1 MRVKLTDA
9 GVERLGPGRWHDT
22 KAPGL
27 VVRVTPAGVGSYY
40 VLYRHGRR
48 LRWYR
53 LDAVAAVTLGKA
65 RRAARDIRARAA
77 LGQDPARQDRAR
89 ARAALTV
96 ADLVAAYRA
105 SADFARLQP
114 ATVRSY
120 DWTLSALVKALGPT
134 PVAGLEAQRL
144 RALFERRAPSTAG
157 RLYELLR
164 VVTRWAR
171 RRGLVE
177 ADPMAGVERPGPRP
191 RRDRVLTE
199 DDLRRLLREV
209 TRRPSRTRL
218 GLKLILLTT
227 ARPGEVF
234 GATFAEFAEER
245 GGASPG
251 WWWTLPADRSKTGEV
266 VRRPLS
272 PQAVAIVDQ
281 LRLLG
286 GDTLFEPPR
295 GRSPI
300 AMRERWAVAL
310 QKLRTKAGVAGVRAH
325 DLRRTAATM
334 LARLGVRFEVIET
347 LLGHALPGV
356 SGVYIRHSYD
366 AEMRAALELLGEEVD
381 RL

>member
-1 MRVKLTDA
+1 MRTKLTDA

-22 KAPGL
+22 AAPGL

-53 LDAVAAVTLGKA
+53 LDATAAMTLGKA

-77 LGQDPARQDRAR
+77 LGQDPAKEDRAR
-89 ARAALTV
+89 ASLAV
-96 ADLVAAYRA
+96 ADVVAAYRA
-105 SADFARLQP
+105 GPEFGRLQP

-120 DWTLSALVKALGPT
+120 DWTLSAITKALGPV
-134 PVAGLEAQRL
+134 PFAALEPQRI
-144 RALFERRAPSTAG
+144 RALFERQAAPSTAG

-164 VVTRWAR
+164 VLARWAR

-177 ADPMAGVERPGPRP
+177 ADPMAGVTRPGPRP
-191 RRDRVLTE
+191 RRDRVLSE
-199 DDLRRLLREV
+199 GDLRRVLDEIA
-209 TRRPSRTRL
+209 RRPSRTRL
-218 GLKLILLTT
+218 GLKLVLLTA

-234 GATFAEFAEER
+234 GATFDEFEEEH
-245 GGASPG
+245 GGTSPG
-251 WWWTLPADRSKTGEV
+251 WWWTLPAARSKTGV
-266 VRRPLS
+266 AVRRPLS
-272 PQAVAIVDQ
+272 PQAAAIVEE

-300 AMRERWAVAL
+300 AMRVRWAVSL
-310 QKLRTKAGVAGVRAH
+310 RKLATKAGVTDVRAH
-325 DLRRTAATM
+325 DLRRTAATL

-366 AEMRAALELLGEEVD
+366 AEMRAALELLGGETD